1 MQLAGHEAGESID
14 LFAHIDRMTIHKN
27 LLRCPTVTIYTDSF
41 VWIVNVIEVPTCTV
55 MAGGIDA
62 RGVGF
67 ITGGGITRVNPEGVS
82 LVPSAF
88 DLCIVLRQR

>member
-1 MQLAGHEAGESID
+1 M
-14 LFAHIDRMTIHKN
+14 
-27 LLRCPTVTIYTDSF
+27 
-41 VWIVNVIEVPTCTV
+41 IEVPTCMV

-82 LVPSAF
+82 LVPSAL
-88 DLCIVLRQR
+88 DLCIVLRQRFQWPDWFIDDSIELSSEQLDHLLDGYNLNGMRPHRSLTFIHSA

>member
-1 MQLAGHEAGESID
+1 VQLAGDEVGESID

-27 LLRCPTVTIYTDSF
+27 LLRCPTITIHTDSF

-67 ITGGGITRVNPEGVS
+67 ITGGGIT
-82 LVPSAF
+82 
-88 DLCIVLRQR
+88 